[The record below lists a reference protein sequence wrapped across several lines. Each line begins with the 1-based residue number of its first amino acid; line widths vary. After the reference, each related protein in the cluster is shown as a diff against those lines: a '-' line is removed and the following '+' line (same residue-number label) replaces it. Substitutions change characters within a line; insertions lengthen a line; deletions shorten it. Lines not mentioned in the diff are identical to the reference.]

1 QPLAG
6 ATVELSGTAAQAAT
20 SGTQGAF
27 RFSGLAAGRYELR
40 VTLAGYAALV
50 RPAELATGQ
59 QLDLGL
65 LALAGTSTTGTIR
78 GQVLDASG
86 TPIGDALVA
95 LDGGAGA
102 RTDTQGRYRID
113 GVAPG
118 TVGLTASRDGFR
130 SVQAG
135 GTLAAGQTLLFSPTL
150 TASSEPEPQPTAARF
165 KGRAVDGQG
174 QALGGV
180 SVAIGTTTTGATGA
194 TGSFDLQAPA
204 GSYRIVFSRTG
215 YRSASA
221 DVLAASGSVVDFADV
236 VLQAVRTS
244 TEVAGRVTDADTGS
258 AIANAEV
265 SGGGASARTAA
276 DGSYA
281 LSGITATRF
290 DLRVAAAGYLTQS
303 WRLEAAEPA
312 QVRKDFA
319 MAPAGTGAVRI
330 TAPAASMGQAGA
342 NASVAVTASV
352 EHTGGD
358 PRDLVAQLAVL
369 DAQGASIGLAPALA
383 PSGSEPLGAFTLSQ
397 GEARPLRFA

>member
-1 QPLAG
+1 DPPATPVAAALAGRVVDAASGQPLAG
-6 ATVELSGTAAQAAT
+6 ATVEISGAAAQAAT
-20 SGTQGAF
+20 SGAQGAF

-59 QLDLGL
+59 PLDLGL

-86 TPIGDALVA
+86 TPVGDALVA

-102 RTDTQGRYRID
+102 RTDSQGRYRID

-130 SVQAG
+130 AVQAS
-135 GTLAAGQTLLFSPTL
+135 GTLAAGQTLVFSPTL
-150 TASSEPEPQPTAARF
+150 TASSEPVPQPTAARF

-174 QALGGV
+174 QGLGGV
-180 SVAIGTTTTGATGA
+180 SVAIGAVTTGVTGA

-204 GSYRIVFSRTG
+204 GSYRVAFSRSG

-221 DVLAASGSVVDFADV
+221 DVLAASGSVVDFGDV
-236 VLQAVRTS
+236 VLQAVRTT

-265 SGGGASARTAA
+265 SGGGASARSAA

-281 LSGITATRF
+281 LSGITTTRF

-330 TAPAASMGQAGA
+330 SAPAASVGQAGA

-352 EHTGGD
+352 
-358 PRDLVAQLAVL
+358 
-369 DAQGASIGLAPALA
+369 
-383 PSGSEPLGAFTLSQ
+383 
-397 GEARPLRFA
+397 